1 MGNPYLLMEYIYN
14 KKISKTL
21 FNMMNFWRFC
31 VMGCGAVSVWF
42 QETAGN
48 VYYERGL
55 QHQRPAEADCGF

>member
-1 MGNPYLLMEYIYN
+1 
-14 KKISKTL
+14 
-21 FNMMNFWRFC
+21 
-31 VMGCGAVSVWF
+31 MGCGAVSVWF